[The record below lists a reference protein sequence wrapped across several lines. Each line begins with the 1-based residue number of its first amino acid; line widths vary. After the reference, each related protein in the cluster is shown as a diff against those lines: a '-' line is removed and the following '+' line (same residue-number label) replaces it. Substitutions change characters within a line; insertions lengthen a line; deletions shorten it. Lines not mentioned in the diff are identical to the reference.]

1 MDDLDCILARAAN
14 LQQAMTGCWGMAQG
28 KLAGVEHLYIAL
40 AAIRQQIITHAIN
53 DQNILAKANN
63 IPRYYPARKVNKVRI
78 SIPVLKDNPVTG
90 IPVPG
95 IVIFCVR
102 TI

>member
-1 MDDLDCILARAAN
+1 MEEVGEEG
-14 LQQAMTGCWGMAQG
+14 QEEVKEG
-28 KLAGVEHLYIAL
+28 KDEKMSLL

-102 TI
+102 TIWIKKTDCRV